1 MHKFQPEQTP
11 EPEHSVWGTTQLPLT
26 AKVGVYARQSSLMQV
41 KNYKESTEMQTTD
54 LIAFAHR
61 LGWTDELIILFNE
74 DLGVSGKLRIDQR
87 EGLRSL
93 VDLIQQDTLKAVIV
107 FLEDRLFRDE
117 TAIQVNVFIEL
128 CKEHGVLVL
137 TPHMTY
143 DFSNVYHVKQFR
155 WKCEAAADF
164 LREYVAQRLHGAKA
178 RVSERGDYDG
188 RGISVGFIV
197 DRRERIV
204 VDGKDVRNPQYMK
217 FMVYEPHAEV
227 VRWLFQRYFEL
238 GGKARLL
245 YREIQTYPV
254 LFPAFPQDADKRD
267 IVKIKL
273 KKVPGGYHISYSGLR
288 DLLVNIAYIG
298 WWIYHDRVVKNN
310 HNPVL
315 AEDLFWYAFTRLS
328 PYTPDGEVN
337 EQKPIRTRYQRIA
350 SEQCQALLKDCIDT
364 TPEERGAY
372 VTYKFRGW
380 YYILRN
386 TDAHVLADTH
396 ITTIP
401 VAILDEIYTQKL
413 VEHLQATKQFEHYHQ
428 YAEQAQIEQEK
439 ECVSIQAQLKE
450 IEKQL
455 AGIVQSLMLPPDIL
469 DEVAQKELARK
480 HKTLQGTKEEL
491 QRKIEST
498 RGNTRAKELLE
509 YRELVGQL
517 APHWHELSFVDK
529 KILVDALTELVVF
542 DEITPHFL
550 HMTIYWRDPQW
561 GEDSCTIWRKKGPL
575 PTWKAEEDVIL
586 RANYYNEPQEAILT
600 ALPRRSW
607 QSVMQRASQL
617 GIHREVSTYNTCT
630 IPKNITFT
638 DWHFIQENEISM
650 EALSKDILWY
660 WHPGDAHPR
669 GTLPYT
675 Y

>member
-143 DFSNVYHVKQFR
+143 DFSNIYHVKQFR

-204 VDGKDVRNPQYMK
+204 VDEKEIRNTQYMK

-245 YREIQTYPV
+245 YREIQQYP
-254 LFPAFPQDADKRD
+254 
-267 IVKIKL
+267 
-273 KKVPGGYHISYSGLR
+273 
-288 DLLVNIAYIG
+288 
-298 WWIYHDRVVKNN
+298 
-310 HNPVL
+310 
-315 AEDLFWYAFTRLS
+315 
-328 PYTPDGEVN
+328 
-337 EQKPIRTRYQRIA
+337 
-350 SEQCQALLKDCIDT
+350 
-364 TPEERGAY
+364 
-372 VTYKFRGW
+372 
-380 YYILRN
+380 
-386 TDAHVLADTH
+386 
-396 ITTIP
+396 
-401 VAILDEIYTQKL
+401 
-413 VEHLQATKQFEHYHQ
+413 
-428 YAEQAQIEQEK
+428 
-439 ECVSIQAQLKE
+439 
-450 IEKQL
+450 
-455 AGIVQSLMLPPDIL
+455 ML
-469 DEVAQKELARK
+469 
-480 HKTLQGTKEEL
+480 
-491 QRKIEST
+491 
-498 RGNTRAKELLE
+498 
-509 YRELVGQL
+509 
-517 APHWHELSFVDK
+517 
-529 KILVDALTELVVF
+529 
-542 DEITPHFL
+542 FL
-550 HMTIYWRDPQW
+550 HF
-561 GEDSCTIWRKKGPL
+561 
-575 PTWKAEEDVIL
+575 
-586 RANYYNEPQEAILT
+586 
-600 ALPRRSW
+600 PR
-607 QSVMQRASQL
+607 M
-617 GIHREVSTYNTCT
+617 
-630 IPKNITFT
+630 
-638 DWHFIQENEISM
+638 
-650 EALSKDILWY
+650 
-660 WHPGDAHPR
+660 
-669 GTLPYT
+669 
-675 Y
+675 